1 MSSEEALEIVEQ
13 ILPPGTLTPI
23 KRLVFQRSWNGQG
36 YTEIAKELGY
46 DNSYIRDTGAQL
58 WRSLSEVLKEPIN
71 KKNFRALLQQRLL
84 QDYIQGKQANHHDR
98 SHLFEEPEYP
108 GRAVPLYSK
117 FYIEHSHLEQKAN
130 TEINKPSCLFRIK
143 APPRM
148 GKSSFLL
155 RIMNHAS
162 NLGYH
167 TASLNFKQIE
177 QRFFVDLNQF
187 LRWFCTTVSYQLELE
202 PKLEPYWNQYIS
214 STERCTLYFTRYL
227 LPKINRPFVLA
238 FNNFDQILDYPQLAQ
253 DFLLMLQAWH
263 EEASQMDSLEKL
275 RLILVYSGEIDTSD
289 LSSQFG
295 LNDMGRSIS
304 LPSFNDEQVQVLI
317 QQYGLQGI
325 TSQVIQSLIE
335 LTGGHPYLVQLALY
349 HLWSQEI
356 TLPQLLHF
364 NPVPEIYQAHLQNY
378 LAKLQ
383 AEPELS
389 ATFRQILEN
398 DWSNWPNSKLI
409 QKLQDMGLIMQDN
422 GKPEPSCQLY
432 QTYFKQ
438 FL

>member
-84 QDYIQGKQANHHDR
+84 QDYIQAKQANHHDR

-275 RLILVYSGEIDTSD
+275 RLILVYSGEIDTST

-295 LNDMGRSIS
+295 LND
-304 LPSFNDEQVQVLI
+304 
-317 QQYGLQGI
+317 
-325 TSQVIQSLIE
+325 
-335 LTGGHPYLVQLALY
+335 
-349 HLWSQEI
+349 
-356 TLPQLLHF
+356 
-364 NPVPEIYQAHLQNY
+364 
-378 LAKLQ
+378 
-383 AEPELS
+383 
-389 ATFRQILEN
+389 
-398 DWSNWPNSKLI
+398 
-409 QKLQDMGLIMQDN
+409 
-422 GKPEPSCQLY
+422 
-432 QTYFKQ
+432 
-438 FL
+438 